1 MGDRALTPAQR
12 ETLDRIRLPAHQR
25 ATWPDGLRRELDERL
40 HDELADIAAGLPD
53 AGLFVGKGDLD
64 GVHGCEARHLA
75 SEFAWSV
82 PTARGRVAHKA
93 IELTIALRG
102 DPEPRQ
108 LVDEAIGRLS
118 EEDSTLAGFLQT
130 CGEAARND
138 LAAQAIAVVD
148 GFLTTFPPLTRGF
161 RPAAETAR
169 RWSTNDGRITLG
181 GRFDL
186 TVGVPDGTTAGRVI
200 VEIKTGGSVAG
211 HRDDL
216 RFYALLETL
225 VVGTPPMSIVVH
237 YPDSGR
243 ADVEV
248 VTGPILESAVRRT
261 VAGVRRIAQLRHGS
275 GVEPVRRPGPPC
287 RWCPISID
295 CQPGRAWLDD
305 EAEAR

>member
-12 ETLDRIRLPAHQR
+12 ETLDRIRLPAADR
-25 ATWPDGLRRELDERL
+25 TTWPDGLRGELDERL
-40 HDELADIAAGLPD
+40 NDELAATADSLPE
-53 AGLFVGKGDLD
+53 AGLFVGKGDLEA
-64 GVHGCEARHLA
+64 VHGCEARHLA

-93 IELTIALRG
+93 IELTIAVRG
-102 DPEPRQ
+102 DPEPRE
-108 LVDEAIGRLS
+108 LVEEAVGRLS
-118 EEDSTLAGFLQT
+118 EEDSTLADFLQT
-130 CGEAARND
+130 CGEAARTD

-161 RPAAETAR
+161 RPAAETPR
-169 RWSTNDGRITLG
+169 RWSSWEGRITLG

-186 TVGVPDGTTAGRVI
+186 TVGVPDGSTAGRVI
-200 VEIKTGGSVAG
+200 IEIKTGGSLAG

-243 ADVEV
+243 ADVET
-248 VTGPILESAVRRT
+248 VTDAVLESAVRRT

-287 RWCPISID
+287 RWCPISAD
-295 CQPGRAWLDD
+295 CEPGRAWLDD
-305 EAEAR
+305 AGAC